1 MLDDVRPA
9 DRSNPDAL
17 QEGADKRILSFRQIL
32 LWPIQLVPE
41 NSAPT
46 IEDYA
51 AILPTLGPNNPW
63 YEIADEFTGDPKDFQ
78 ARHYSE
84 FVTFLPPVQRL
95 LYGSGRGKPGSVCAE
110 SPIKAFRR
118 SDVAKIRITLAA
130 GAHPVELD
138 ITHIDLYFFYEIDV
152 AILAFEVHASDLPL
166 QAVQDVMF
174 RLGRTYPAYW
184 EENGSGGHCPESVE
198 FLGNDGNSLAVSD
211 HQDREKFLTQVCLKR
226 AARVATHWQFLLY
239 PLVPHHS
246 DLPGQ
251 IRYKQL
257 EYSRMPQMDFLA
269 ASAETALTRAD
280 YVRLAFAS
288 GPGNCGELPFSESH
302 LANFESAFCYD
313 RYYGQHNGVE
323 WPESRYMSCG
333 HTLVVTGNA
342 DNPFFTDISHGCQ
355 NSFRHEH
362 FLVFL
367 LAHFHKAALLMF
379 SDQLTEAMSR
389 LDAHDKTAVQSFR
402 TASRRTLETFLRFT
416 HRYWFHSVSNQ
427 TQARELFTLCRSH
440 LELDRLYEDIR
451 QEIQEMSE
459 FLENEALRRQNDT
472 MTRLTV
478 VTTLGLI
485 GTTVTGFLGMNVLAW
500 ADEPLPWRIWSF
512 IAVLVPTILLTLLTI
527 VNSRSLSNF
536 MERLSDTERGVSP
549 RPKRQR
555 RTPVARK
562 D

>member
-1 MLDDVRPA
+1 MLDEVRTA
-9 DRSNPDAL
+9 DQSQPEPQQGA
-17 QEGADKRILSFRQIL
+17 ADKRIQTFRQIL
-32 LWPIQLVPE
+32 LWPIQLVPA
-41 NSAPT
+41 NSAAT

-78 ARHYSE
+78 PRHYSE

-118 SDVAKIRITLAA
+118 SDISKIRITLSPAA
-130 GAHPVELD
+130 TPLELD
-138 ITHIDLYFFYEIDV
+138 VTHIDLYFFYEIDV

-166 QAVQDVMF
+166 VTVQDLMF

-184 EENGSGGHCPESVE
+184 EENGAGGHCPENVE
-198 FLGNDGNSLAVSD
+198 FIGNDGAVLAVSD
-211 HQDREKFLTQVCLKR
+211 HHDYEKFLTQVCLKR
-226 AARVATHWQFLLY
+226 AARVAAHWQFLLH

-246 DLPGQ
+246 DQPGQ

-269 ASAETALTRAD
+269 ASAGTALTRAD

-288 GPGNCGELPFSESH
+288 GPGSCEELPFSESH
-302 LANFESAFCYD
+302 LSNFESAFCYD

-342 DNPFFTDISHGCQ
+342 DNPFFTDINHGCQ

-389 LDAHDKTAVQSFR
+389 LDAHDSNAAVFPHGI
-402 TASRRTLETFLRFT
+402 T
-416 HRYWFHSVSNQ
+416 
-427 TQARELFTLCRSH
+427 
-440 LELDRLYEDIR
+440 
-451 QEIQEMSE
+451 
-459 FLENEALRRQNDT
+459 
-472 MTRLTV
+472 
-478 VTTLGLI
+478 
-485 GTTVTGFLGMNVLAW
+485 
-500 ADEPLPWRIWSF
+500 
-512 IAVLVPTILLTLLTI
+512 
-527 VNSRSLSNF
+527 
-536 MERLSDTERGVSP
+536 
-549 RPKRQR
+549 
-555 RTPVARK
+555 
-562 D
+562 